1 MVRIYEIFL
10 IIQGVINQTVLLQM
24 LTILFSDLH
33 LSPSTFETCM
43 QILRRIL
50 SEANK
55 LNAQVYFLGDFFD
68 TVYSKGTLPVDMLNN
83 LMIFFK
89 KEWNVKLLMFPGNHD
104 YMDAAE
110 TEHGLTPF
118 GYCNDLITILDNPR
132 VIDRQLFIPWRRNNQ
147 TLKKIITENSD
158 VDVIFAHL
166 DIVGF
171 MLNASKISTEGLQMT
186 DLPTDMP
193 IYTGHYHTPQTIR
206 NIRYLG
212 SPFQLSLSEAEDKKS
227 LVVLSENYQVDHL
240 IPIDYGPHQ
249 FKWTLDELERRHT
262 ELRPGDRV
270 SVTVLATEN
279 VLHLITDLENKGIII
294 QIKKPILLHKTR
306 IADQKLLSSQQM
318 LEAYGQRTNVDTESQ
333 SWQVLCKWLGELPVT
348 ASLDIAVNDVRP
360 IKLEM
365 NAFGPFK
372 GHLSLALEGQGFTLI
387 SAECETANS
396 SNGAGKSML
405 AAGAFLW
412 CLTGSIDG
420 RGSLTFGGNVVHT
433 NMPSCTVAISGT
445 VNNVPWKVTR
455 SLSEKKKTTLL
466 LEMNNADVTRS
477 TIGATQK
484 AIASDVFGMDMSA
497 ALLHKY
503 LQNNSI
509 WTQKSSPRWLDASDT
524 AAKAEIAP
532 FAKMNTWIALADKA
546 KQLQKSNKKNL
557 ENVSMQLKMKTDQLK
572 LDAER
577 VQRLEKRRQQWLEE
591 HQTKIEQA
599 LQELL
604 RATSAVDN
612 CTVPIKPISSV
623 NVAQLRSSVNQKRNE
638 VSMCQAKLNG
648 IPTLPDPLP
657 EKPVNIT
664 DLKAKKEQRSSDYQ
678 NNMAAL
684 RQSKQALQHF
694 HANGECH
701 TCHRKFDGVDHSQ
714 VSIMTETIANVEIR
728 VIDSRL
734 AMELAGRNLASAEQ
748 ALKYHEYT
756 VLKLDTVKKMEILRR
771 QAQRLD
777 GQLQSTEHFSAALA
791 AYQSAIRLRDAL
803 MGAKDRSVQH
813 LQRIKAETCPF
824 QITNK
829 ESNRLKSEQASL
841 LCRKKE
847 LLQKQETIAAI
858 SAWVGP
864 RGIQTYAL
872 DFVVNKL
879 AVLMTNWLQKL
890 FDNNNVSMTAYF
902 DESERLVRQIKSST
916 NNGILSGGQYQRC
929 QLACFLAFKE
939 LYPNNFPFICLDEA
953 TASLDI
959 VGIKAVQRVFR
970 DWCSENENRTCLFIS
985 HDSTQFTETD
995 CYQNFVKINHKR
1007 GRSSITD
1014 TGSYGAK
1021 KRKLF

>member
-1 MVRIYEIFL
+1 MK
-10 IIQGVINQTVLLQM
+10 
-24 LTILFSDLH
+24 TILFSDLH
-33 LSPSTFETCM
+33 LSPSTFGTCM

-50 SEANK
+50 EEARN
-55 LNAQVYFLGDFFD
+55 LNAKVYFLGDFFD

-83 LMIFFK
+83 LMSFFK

-118 GYCNDLITILDNPR
+118 GYCNDLITILDEPC
-132 VIDRQLFIPWRRNNQ
+132 VIDRQLFIPWRRDNG

-240 IPIDYGPHQ
+240 IQIDYGPHQ

-279 VLHLITDLENKGIII
+279 VLYLIADLEAKGINI
-294 QIKKPILLHKTR
+294 QIKKPIQKIVSR
-306 IADQKLLSSQQM
+306 IADQKNLSSQQM
-318 LEAYGQRTNVDTESQ
+318 LEAYGHRTNVDMESE
-333 SWQVLCKWLGELPVT
+333 SWQTLCKWLEALP
-348 ASLDIAVNDVRP
+348 ASNEDIAVNDVRP

-372 GHLSLALEGQGFTLI
+372 GNLSLALEGQGFTLI

-405 AAGAFLW
+405 SAGAFLW

-433 NMPSCTVAISGT
+433 NMPSTTVAISGT
-445 VNNVPWKVTR
+445 VNNIPWKVTR

-466 LEMNNADVTRS
+466 LEMNNVDVTRS

-484 AIASDVFGMDMSA
+484 AIASDVFGMEMSSA
-497 ALLHKY
+497 ALHRY

-524 AAKAEIAP
+524 AAKSEIAP
-532 FAKMNTWIALADKA
+532 FAKMKTWSALADQA
-546 KQLQKSNKKNL
+546 KQLQKSNKKKL
-557 ENVSMQLKMKTDQLK
+557 ENASMQLKMKTDQLK

-577 VQRLEKRRQQWLEE
+577 VQTLEKRRQTWLKE
-591 HQTKIEQA
+591 QQAKIEQA
-599 LQELL
+599 SQELL

-612 CTVPIKPISSV
+612 CTVPIEPVSSV

-638 VSMCQAKLNG
+638 VSMCQTKLNG

-657 EKPVNIT
+657 SKPVDIT
-664 DLKAKKEQRSSDYQ
+664 DLKAKKEQHISEYMD
-678 NNMAAL
+678 NVATL

-701 TCHRKFDGVDHSQ
+701 TCHRKFEGIDQSQ
-714 VSIMTETIANVEIR
+714 VSILTETIAKAEIK
-728 VIDSRL
+728 VIDSKKE
-734 AMELAGRNLASAEQ
+734 MELSVKNCKEAEQ
-748 ALKYHEYT
+748 ALKCHEYT
-756 VLKLDTVKKMEILRR
+756 VVKLDTEKKMEILHRD
-771 QAQRLD
+771 LEIIV
-777 GQLQSTEHFSAALA
+777 GQLQSTEHFTAALQS
-791 AYQSAIRLRDAL
+791 YQSAVRLKEAL
-803 MGAKDRSVQH
+803 SHTKNRSVLH
-813 LQRIKAETCPF
+813 LQRLQAETCPF
-824 QITNK
+824 QISNK
-829 ESNRLKSEQASL
+829 ESDHLKSEQASL
-841 LCRKKE
+841 LLQKKE

-858 SAWVGP
+858 SSWTGP

-890 FDNNNVSMTAYF
+890 FGNSEISMSAYF
-902 DESERLVRQIKSST
+902 DESERLVRQIKSSI
-916 NNGILSGGQYQRC
+916 NNGVLSGGQYQRC

-953 TASLDI
+953 VASLDI
-959 VGIKAVQRVFR
+959 VGIKAVQDVFAE
-970 DWCSENENRTCLFIS
+970 WCAENENRTCLFIS
-985 HDSTQFTETD
+985 HDSTQFTETS
-995 CYQNFVKINHKR
+995 CYQNTVKISHKR
-1007 GRSSITD
+1007 GRSSIECTD
-1014 TGSYGAK
+1014 TSK
-1021 KRKLF
+1021 KRKLNIVKLK

>member
-1 MVRIYEIFL
+1 MK
-10 IIQGVINQTVLLQM
+10 
-24 LTILFSDLH
+24 TILFSDLH
-33 LSPSTFETCM
+33 LSPSTFGTCM

-55 LNAQVYFLGDFFD
+55 LSAKVYFLGDFFD

-83 LMIFFK
+83 LMSFFK

-118 GYCNDLITILDNPR
+118 GYCNNLITILDKPC
-132 VIDRQLFIPWRRNNQ
+132 VIDRQLFIPWRRDNG

-193 IYTGHYHTPQTIR
+193 IYTGHYHTPQTIG

-227 LVVLSENYQVDHL
+227 LVVLSQDYQVDHL
-240 IPIDYGPHQ
+240 IQIDYGPHQ

-279 VLHLITDLENKGIII
+279 VLYLIADLEAKGINI
-294 QIKKPILLHKTR
+294 QIKKPIQKIVSR
-306 IADQKLLSSQQM
+306 IADQKNLSSQQM
-318 LEAYGQRTNVDTESQ
+318 LEAYGQRTNVDMESE
-333 SWQVLCKWLGELPVT
+333 SWQTLCKWLEALP
-348 ASLDIAVNDVRP
+348 ASNEDIAVNDVRP

-372 GHLSLALEGQGFTLI
+372 GNLSLALEGQGFTLI

-455 SLSEKKKTTLL
+455 SLSEKKKTILQ
-466 LEMNNADVTRS
+466 LEMNNTDVTRS

-524 AAKAEIAP
+524 SAKSEIAP
-532 FAKMNTWIALADKA
+532 FAKMKTWSALADQA
-546 KQLQKSNKKNL
+546 KQLQKSNKKKL
-557 ENVSMQLKMKTDQLK
+557 ENASMQLKMKTEQLK

-577 VQRLEKRRQQWLEE
+577 VQTLEKRRQTWLKE
-591 HQTKIEQA
+591 QQAKIEQA
-599 LQELL
+599 SQELL
-604 RATSAVDN
+604 RATAEVDN
-612 CTVPIKPISSV
+612 CTVPIKPVSSV

-638 VSMCQAKLNG
+638 LSMCQAKLNG

-657 EKPVNIT
+657 SKPVDIT
-664 DLKAKKEQRSSDYQ
+664 DLKAKKEQHISEYQ
-678 NNMAAL
+678 NNVATL

-701 TCHRKFDGVDHSQ
+701 TCHRKFEGIDQSQ
-714 VSIMTETIANVEIR
+714 VGILTETIAKAEAK

-734 AMELAGRNLASAEQ
+734 AMELSVKNLTSAEQ
-748 ALKYHEYT
+748 ALKCHEYT
-756 VLKLDTVKKMEILRR
+756 VVKLDTEKKMEILRR
-771 QAQRLD
+771 DAQRLD
-777 GQLQSTEHFSAALA
+777 GQLQSTEHFTAALA
-791 AYQSAIRLRDAL
+791 SYQSAIRLREAL

-813 LQRIKAETCPF
+813 LQRMEAETCPF

-829 ESNRLKSEQASL
+829 ESDRLKSEQASL
-841 LCRKKE
+841 LLQTKE
-847 LLQKQETIAAI
+847 LIEKKETIAAI
-858 SAWVGP
+858 SSWVGP

-890 FDNNNVSMTAYF
+890 FGNNDISMTAYF
-902 DESERLVRQIKSST
+902 DESEKLIRQIKSSI
-916 NNGILSGGQYQRC
+916 NNGVLSGGQYQRC

-953 TASLDI
+953 VASLDI
-959 VGIKAVQRVFR
+959 VGIKAVQDVFAE
-970 DWCSENENRTCLFIS
+970 WCAENENRTCLFIS
-985 HDSTQFTETD
+985 HDSTQFTETS
-995 CYQNFVKINHKR
+995 CYQNSVKISHKR
-1007 GRSSITD
+1007 GRSSIECNT
-1014 TGSYGAK
+1014 SK
-1021 KRKLF
+1021 KRKLK

>member
-1 MVRIYEIFL
+1 
-10 IIQGVINQTVLLQM
+10 
-24 LTILFSDLH
+24 
-33 LSPSTFETCM
+33 M

-50 SEANK
+50 EEARN

-83 LMIFFK
+83 LMTFFK
-89 KEWNVKLLMFPGNHD
+89 NEWNIKLLMFPGNHD

-118 GYCNDLITILDNPR
+118 CYCNDLITILDEPC
-132 VIDRQLFIPWRRNNQ
+132 VIDRQLFIPWRRDNQ

-171 MLNASKISTEGLQMT
+171 MLNASKMSTEGLQMT
-186 DLPTDMP
+186 DLPTGMP
-193 IYTGHYHTPQTIR
+193 IYTGHYHTPQVIR

-227 LVVLSENYQVDHL
+227 LVVLSQDYQVDHL
-240 IPIDYGPHQ
+240 ISIDYGPHQ

-270 SVTVLATEN
+270 SVSVLATEN
-279 VLHLITDLENKGIII
+279 VLHLIADLEAKGINI
-294 QIKKPILLHKTR
+294 QIKKPIQTIVSR
-306 IADQKLLSSQQM
+306 IADQKNLSSQQM
-318 LEAYGQRTNVDTESQ
+318 LEAYGQRRKVDMESE
-333 SWQVLCKWLGELPVT
+333 SWQTLRKWLEALPET
-348 ASLDIAVNDVRP
+348 NEDIAVNDVRP

-455 SLSEKKKTTLL
+455 SLSEKKKTILQ

-484 AIASDVFGMDMSA
+484 AIACDVFGMDMSA

-509 WTQKSSPRWLDASDT
+509 WTQKSSPRWLDASDIS
-524 AAKAEIAP
+524 AKSEIAP
-532 FAKMNTWIALADKA
+532 FAKMKTWTALADKA

-557 ENVSMQLKMKTDQLK
+557 ENASMQLKMKTEQLK
-572 LDAER
+572 VAAER
-577 VQRLEKRRQQWLEE
+577 VQTLEKRRQIWLKE
-591 HQTKIEQA
+591 HQATIEQA
-599 LQELL
+599 SQELL

-664 DLKAKKEQRSSDYQ
+664 DLKTKKEQRSSEYQ

-701 TCHRKFDGVDHSQ
+701 TCHRKFDGVDQSQ

-777 GQLQSTEHFSAALA
+777 GQLQSTEHFSAASA

-829 ESNRLKSEQASL
+829 ERDRLKSEQASL
-841 LCRKKE
+841 LLQKKE

-890 FDNNNVSMTAYF
+890 FGNSEISMSAYF
-902 DESERLVRQIKSST
+902 DESERLIRQIKSNV
-916 NNGILSGGQYQRC
+916 NNGVLSGGQYQRC

-953 TASLDI
+953 VASLDI
-959 VGIKAVQRVFR
+959 VGIKAVQDVFSE
-970 DWCSENENRTCLFIS
+970 WCAENENRTCLFIS
-985 HDSTQFTETD
+985 HDSTQFTETS
-995 CYQNFVKINHKR
+995 CYQNSVKISHKR
-1007 GRSSITD
+1007 GRSSIECNT
-1014 TGSYGAK
+1014 SK
-1021 KRKLF
+1021 KKKIKYVK

>member
-1 MVRIYEIFL
+1 MK
-10 IIQGVINQTVLLQM
+10 
-24 LTILFSDLH
+24 TILFSDLH
-33 LSPSTFETCM
+33 LSPSTFGTCM

-55 LNAQVYFLGDFFD
+55 LSAKVYFLGDFFD

-83 LMIFFK
+83 LMSFFK

-118 GYCNDLITILDNPR
+118 GYCNNLITILDKPC
-132 VIDRQLFIPWRRNNQ
+132 VIDRQLFIPWRRDNG

-193 IYTGHYHTPQTIR
+193 IYTGHYHTPQTIG

-240 IPIDYGPHQ
+240 IQIDYGPHQ

-279 VLHLITDLENKGIII
+279 VLHLITDLENKGINI
-294 QIKKPILLHKTR
+294 QIKKPIQKIVSR
-306 IADQKLLSSQQM
+306 IADQKNLSSQQM
-318 LEAYGQRTNVDTESQ
+318 LEAYGQRTNVDMESE
-333 SWQVLCKWLGELPVT
+333 SWQTLCKWLEALP
-348 ASLDIAVNDVRP
+348 ASNEDIAVNDVRP

-372 GHLSLALEGQGFTLI
+372 GNLSLALEGQGFTLI

-405 AAGAFLW
+405 SAGAFLW

-455 SLSEKKKTTLL
+455 SLSEKKKTILQ
-466 LEMNNADVTRS
+466 LEMNNTDVTRS

-524 AAKAEIAP
+524 SAKSEIAP
-532 FAKMNTWIALADKA
+532 FAKMKTWSALADQA
-546 KQLQKSNKKNL
+546 KQLQKSNKKKL
-557 ENVSMQLKMKTDQLK
+557 ENASMQLKMKTEQLK

-577 VQRLEKRRQQWLEE
+577 VQTLKKRRQTWLKE
-591 HQTKIEQA
+591 QQAKIEQA
-599 LQELL
+599 SQELL
-604 RATSAVDN
+604 RATAEVDN
-612 CTVPIKPISSV
+612 CTVPIKPVSSV

-638 VSMCQAKLNG
+638 LSMCQAKLNG

-657 EKPVNIT
+657 SKPVDIT
-664 DLKAKKEQRSSDYQ
+664 DLKAKKEQHISEYQ
-678 NNMAAL
+678 NNVATL

-701 TCHRKFDGVDHSQ
+701 TCHRKFEGIDQSQ
-714 VSIMTETIANVEIR
+714 VGILTETIAKAEAK

-734 AMELAGRNLASAEQ
+734 AMELSVKNLTSAEQ
-748 ALKYHEYT
+748 ALKCHEYT
-756 VLKLDTVKKMEILRR
+756 VVKLDTEKKMEILHRD
-771 QAQRLD
+771 LEIIV
-777 GQLQSTEHFSAALA
+777 GQLQSTEHFTAALA
-791 AYQSAIRLRDAL
+791 SYQSANLLREAL
-803 MGAKDRSVQH
+803 MNAKDRSVQH
-813 LQRIKAETCPF
+813 LQRMEAETCPF

-829 ESNRLKSEQASL
+829 ESDRLKSEQASL
-841 LCRKKE
+841 LCLKKE

-890 FDNNNVSMTAYF
+890 FGNNEISMSAYF
-902 DESERLVRQIKSST
+902 DESERLIRQIKSSI
-916 NNGILSGGQYQRC
+916 NNGVLSGGQYQRC

-953 TASLDI
+953 VASLDI
-959 VGIKAVQRVFR
+959 NGIKAVQDVFKE
-970 DWCSENENRTCLFIS
+970 WCTGNENRTCLFIS
-985 HDSTQFTETD
+985 HDSTQFTETS
-995 CYQNFVKINHKR
+995 CYQNSVKISHKR
-1007 GRSSITD
+1007 GRSTIECNTS
-1014 TGSYGAK
+1014 K
-1021 KRKLF
+1021 KRKLK

>member
-1 MVRIYEIFL
+1 
-10 IIQGVINQTVLLQM
+10 M

-68 TVYSKGTLPVDMLNN
+68 TVYSKGTLPVDMLNK
-83 LMIFFK
+83 LMSFFK
-89 KEWNVKLLMFPGNHD
+89 NEWNVKLLMFPGNHD

-118 GYCNDLITILDNPR
+118 GYCNNLITILDEPC
-132 VIDRQLFIPWRRNNQ
+132 VIDRQLFIPWRRDNQ
-147 TLKKIITENSD
+147 TLKKIITEHSD

-171 MLNASKISTEGLQMT
+171 MLNASKMSTEGLQMT
-186 DLPTDMP
+186 DLPYDMP
-193 IYTGHYHTPQTIR
+193 IYTGHYHTPQVIR

-227 LVVLSENYQVDHL
+227 LVVLSQNYQVDHL
-240 IPIDYGPHQ
+240 ISIDYGPHQ
-249 FKWTLDELERRHT
+249 FKWTLEEFVARHT
-262 ELRPGDRV
+262 ELRSGDRV
-270 SVTVLATEN
+270 SVTVAATEN
-279 VLHLITDLENKGIII
+279 VLHLITDLESKGINI
-294 QIKKPILLHKTR
+294 QIKKPNQKIVTR
-306 IADQKLLSSQQM
+306 IADQKLLSSHQM
-318 LEAYGQRTNVDTESQ
+318 LEAFGQRTNVDTESE
-333 SWQVLCKWLGELPVT
+333 SWQTLCDWLGELPVT
-348 ASLDIAVNDVRP
+348 ASLDDATAVNDVRP

-372 GHLSLALEGQGFTLI
+372 GNLSLALEGQGFTLI
-387 SAECETANS
+387 SAECETVNS

-445 VNNVPWKVTR
+445 VNNIPWKVTR
-455 SLSEKKKTTLL
+455 SLSEKKKTTLQL
-466 LEMNNADVTRS
+466 QINNTDVTRS

-484 AIASDVFGMDMSA
+484 AIASDVFGIDVSA

-509 WTQKSSPRWLDASDT
+509 FTQKNSPSWLDASDT
-524 AAKAEIAP
+524 AAKSEIAP
-532 FAKMNTWIALADKA
+532 FAKMKTWIALADKA
-546 KQLQKSNKKNL
+546 KQLQKTNKKNVEQTL
-557 ENVSMQLKMKTDQLK
+557 MQLKMKTEAMRMA
-572 LDAER
+572 AER
-577 VQRLEKRRQQWLEE
+577 QHNVQKQRTMWFEE
-591 HQTKIEQA
+591 HQAKIEQA
-599 LQELL
+599 SQEIL
-604 RATSAVDN
+604 RNEMAVDN
-612 CTVPIKPISSV
+612 CAVPIEPVTTVDV
-623 NVAQLRSSVNQKRNE
+623 NQLRSSVNQKRNQ
-638 VSMCQAKLNG
+638 VAMCQAKLNG
-648 IPTLPDPLP
+648 IIPTLPDPLP
-657 EKPVNIT
+657 AKPVDIT
-664 DLKAKKEQRSSDYQ
+664 QLKKTKEQHISEYMD
-678 NNMAAL
+678 NVATL

-694 HANGECH
+694 NSNGQCH
-701 TCHRKFDGVDHSQ
+701 TCHRKFDGFDQSQ
-714 VSIMTETIANVEIR
+714 SGILTEAIAKAEAKVIVSKKE
-728 VIDSRL
+728 
-734 AMELAGRNLASAEQ
+734 MELSVKVLKEAEQ

-756 VLKLDTVKKMEILRR
+756 VVKLDTEKKMEIHCNELKI
-771 QAQRLD
+771 LE
-777 GQLQSTEHFSAALA
+777 GQLQATEHFTAALS
-791 AYQSAIRLRDAL
+791 AYQAAVRFKEAL
-803 MGAKDRSVQH
+803 LCAKDRSVLH
-813 LQRIKAETCPF
+813 LQRLQAENCPF
-824 QITNK
+824 LISNE
-829 ESNRLKSEQASL
+829 ESDRLKSEQASL
-841 LCRKKE
+841 LFLKKQ

-879 AVLMTNWLQKL
+879 AFLMTKWLQRL
-890 FDNNNVSMTAYF
+890 FGNNHISMIAYF
-902 DESERLVRQIKSST
+902 DESERLIRQIKSST
-916 NNGILSGGQYQRC
+916 NHGVLSGGQHQRC

-959 VGIKAVQRVFR
+959 GGVKSVQTVFSE
-970 DWCSENENRTCLFIS
+970 WCKQSENRTCFFIS
-985 HDSTQFTETD
+985 HDTSQFSETS
-995 CYQNFVKINHKR
+995 CYQNFVKISHKR
-1007 GRSSITD
+1007 GRSYVEDRVIR
-1014 TGSYGAK
+1014 K
-1021 KRKLF
+1021 KKKIKY

>member
-1 MVRIYEIFL
+1 MK
-10 IIQGVINQTVLLQM
+10 
-24 LTILFSDLH
+24 TILFSDLH

-55 LNAQVYFLGDFFD
+55 LSAKVYFLGDFFD

-118 GYCNDLITILDNPR
+118 GYCNDLITILDKPC
-132 VIDRQLFIPWRRNNQ
+132 VIDRQLFIPWRRDNG
-147 TLKKIITENSD
+147 TLKKIITEHSD

-171 MLNASKISTEGLQMT
+171 MLNAFKISTEGLQMT
-186 DLPTDMP
+186 DLPTTMP
-193 IYTGHYHTPQTIR
+193 IYTGHYHTPQVIG

-227 LVVLSENYQVDHL
+227 LVVLSQDYQVDHL

-249 FKWTLDELERRHT
+249 FKWTLNELERRHT
-262 ELRPGDRV
+262 ELRSGDRV
-270 SVTVLATEN
+270 SVTVAATEN
-279 VLHLITDLENKGIII
+279 VLYLIADLEAKGINI
-294 QIKKPILLHKTR
+294 QIKKPIQKIVSR
-306 IADQKLLSSQQM
+306 IADQKNLSSQQM
-318 LEAYGQRTNVDTESQ
+318 LEAYGQRTNVDMESE
-333 SWQVLCKWLGELPVT
+333 SWQTLCNWLGELPVT

-372 GHLSLALEGQGFTLI
+372 GNLSMALEGQGFTLI
-387 SAECETANS
+387 SAECETVNS

-405 AAGAFLW
+405 SAGAFLW

-433 NMPSCTVAISGT
+433 NMPSTTVAISGT

-484 AIASDVFGMDMSA
+484 AIASDVFGMEMSSA
-497 ALLHKY
+497 ELHRY

-524 AAKAEIAP
+524 AAKSEIAP
-532 FAKMNTWIALADKA
+532 FAKMKTWIALADKA
-546 KQLQKSNKKNL
+546 KQLQKTNKKNVEQTL
-557 ENVSMQLKMKTDQLK
+557 MQLKMKTEAMRMA
-572 LDAER
+572 AER
-577 VQRLEKRRQQWLEE
+577 QHNVQKQRTMWFEE
-591 HQTKIEQA
+591 HQAKIEQA
-599 LQELL
+599 SQEIL
-604 RATSAVDN
+604 RNKMAVDN
-612 CTVPIKPISSV
+612 CAVPIEPVSTVDV
-623 NVAQLRSSVNQKRNE
+623 NQLRSSVNQKRNE
-638 VSMCQAKLNG
+638 VAMCQAKLNG
-648 IPTLPDPLP
+648 IPLLPDPLP
-657 EKPVNIT
+657 AKPVDIT
-664 DLKAKKEQRSSDYQ
+664 QLKRTKEQHISEYMD
-678 NNMAAL
+678 NAATL

-694 HANGECH
+694 NSNGQCH
-701 TCHRKFDGVDHSQ
+701 TCHREFDGIDQSQ
-714 VSIMTETIANVEIR
+714 VGILTEAIAKAEAK
-728 VIDSRL
+728 VIVSKKE
-734 AMELAGRNLASAEQ
+734 MELAVKVWKEAEQ

-756 VLKLDTVKKMEILRR
+756 VVKLHTVKKMEIQCSELKI
-771 QAQRLD
+771 LE
-777 GQLQSTEHFSAALA
+777 GQLQATEHFTAALS
-791 AYQSAIRLRDAL
+791 AYQAAVRFREAL
-803 MGAKDRSVQH
+803 LSAKDRSVRH
-813 LQRIKAETCPF
+813 LQRLQAENCPF
-824 QITNK
+824 QISNE
-829 ESNRLKSEQASL
+829 ESDRLKSEQASL
-841 LCRKKE
+841 LCLKKQLIE
-847 LLQKQETIAAI
+847 KKETIAAI

-879 AVLMTNWLQKL
+879 AVLMTKWLQKL
-890 FDNNNVSMTAYF
+890 FGNNDISMIAYF
-902 DESERLVRQIKSST
+902 DESEKLIRQIKSSA
-916 NNGILSGGQYQRC
+916 NNGVLSGGQYQRC

-959 VGIKAVQRVFR
+959 DGVKSVQTVFSE
-970 DWCSENENRTCLFIS
+970 WCKQSENRTCLFIS
-985 HDSTQFTETD
+985 HDASQFTQTS
-995 CYQNFVKINHKR
+995 CYQNFVKISHKR
-1007 GRSSITD
+1007 GRSSIED
-1014 TGSYGAK
+1014 CVSK
-1021 KRKLF
+1021 KRKYL

>member
-1 MVRIYEIFL
+1 MK
-10 IIQGVINQTVLLQM
+10 
-24 LTILFSDLH
+24 TILFSDLH

-55 LNAQVYFLGDFFD
+55 LSAKVYFLGDFFD
-68 TVYSKGTLPVDMLNN
+68 TVYSKGTLPVDMLNK
-83 LMIFFK
+83 LMSFFK

-118 GYCNDLITILDNPR
+118 GYCNNLITILDEPC
-132 VIDRQLFIPWRRNNQ
+132 VIDRQLFIPWRRDNG

-240 IPIDYGPHQ
+240 IQIDYGPHQ
-249 FKWTLDELERRHT
+249 FKWTLDELETRHT

-279 VLHLITDLENKGIII
+279 VLHLITDLERKGINI
-294 QIKKPILLHKTR
+294 QIKKPIQKIVSR
-306 IADQKLLSSQQM
+306 IADQKNLSSQQM
-318 LEAYGQRTNVDTESQ
+318 LEAYGQRTNVDMESE
-333 SWQVLCKWLGELPVT
+333 SWQTLCKWLEALP
-348 ASLDIAVNDVRP
+348 ASNEDIAVNDVRP

-372 GHLSLALEGQGFTLI
+372 GNLSLALEGQGFTLI

-405 AAGAFLW
+405 SAGAFLW

-445 VNNVPWKVTR
+445 VNNIPWKVTR

-466 LEMNNADVTRS
+466 LEMNNVDVTRS

-484 AIASDVFGMDMSA
+484 AIASDVFGMEMSSA
-497 ALLHKY
+497 ALHRY

-524 AAKAEIAP
+524 AAKSEIAP
-532 FAKMNTWIALADKA
+532 FAKMKTWSALADQA
-546 KQLQKSNKKNL
+546 KQLQKSNKKKL
-557 ENVSMQLKMKTDQLK
+557 ENASMQLKMKTDQLK

-577 VQRLEKRRQQWLEE
+577 VQTLEKRRQTWLKE
-591 HQTKIEQA
+591 QQAKIEQA
-599 LQELL
+599 SQELL

-612 CTVPIKPISSV
+612 CTVPIEPVSSV

-638 VSMCQAKLNG
+638 LSMCQAKLNG
-648 IPTLPDPLP
+648 IPTLPDTLP
-657 EKPVNIT
+657 AKPVDIT
-664 DLKAKKEQRSSDYQ
+664 DLKAKKEQCSSEYQ

-701 TCHRKFDGVDHSQ
+701 TCHRKFEGIDQSQ
-714 VSIMTETIANVEIR
+714 VSILTETIAKAESK
-728 VIDSRL
+728 VIDSKKE
-734 AMELAGRNLASAEQ
+734 MELAVKVLKEAEQ

-756 VLKLDTVKKMEILRR
+756 VVKLDTEKKMEILRSE
-771 QAQRLD
+771 AQRLD
-777 GQLQSTEHFSAALA
+777 GQLQSTEHFTAALA
-791 AYQSAIRLRDAL
+791 SYQSAIRLREAL
-803 MGAKDRSVQH
+803 MNAKDRSVQH
-813 LQRIKAETCPF
+813 LQRMEAETCPF

-829 ESNRLKSEQASL
+829 ESDRLKSEQASL
-841 LCRKKE
+841 LCLKKE

-890 FDNNNVSMTAYF
+890 FGNNEISMTAYF
-902 DESERLVRQIKSST
+902 DESERLVRQIKSSI
-916 NNGILSGGQYQRC
+916 NNGVLSGGQYQRC

-953 TASLDI
+953 VASLDFN
-959 VGIKAVQRVFR
+959 GIKAVQDVFKE
-970 DWCSENENRTCLFIS
+970 WCSENENRTCLFIS
-985 HDSTQFTETD
+985 HDSTQFTETS
-995 CYQNFVKINHKR
+995 CYQNSVKISHKR
-1007 GRSSITD
+1007 GRSTIECNTS
-1014 TGSYGAK
+1014 K
-1021 KRKLF
+1021 KRKLK

>member
-1 MVRIYEIFL
+1 MK
-10 IIQGVINQTVLLQM
+10 
-24 LTILFSDLH
+24 TILFSDLH

-50 SEANK
+50 SEARK

-68 TVYSKGTLPVDMLNN
+68 TVYSKGTLPVDMLNK
-83 LMIFFK
+83 LMHFFSN
-89 KEWNVKLLMFPGNHD
+89 EWDIKLLMFPGNHD

-118 GYCNDLITILDNPR
+118 GYCNDLITILDKPC
-132 VIDRQLFIPWRRNNQ
+132 VIDRQLFIPWRRSNQ
-147 TLKKIITENSD
+147 TLKNIITKYSN

-186 DLPTDMP
+186 DLPADLP
-193 IYTGHYHTPQTIR
+193 IYTGHYHTPQVIR

-240 IPIDYGPHQ
+240 ISIDYGPHQ
-249 FKWTLDELERRHT
+249 FKWTLDELERRHN
-262 ELRPGDRV
+262 ELRSGDRV
-270 SVTVLATEN
+270 SVTVEATEN
-279 VLHLITDLENKGIII
+279 VLHLITDLESKGINI
-294 QIKKPILLHKTR
+294 QIKKPIQKIVTR

-318 LEAYGQRTNVDTESQ
+318 LEAFGQRTNVDTESE
-333 SWQVLCKWLGELPVT
+333 SWQILCNWLGELPVT
-348 ASLDIAVNDVRP
+348 ASLDIAVHDVRP

-372 GHLSLALEGQGFTLI
+372 GNLSLALEGQGFTLI

-405 AAGAFLW
+405 SAGAFLW

-433 NMPSCTVAISGT
+433 NMPSCTVAVSGI
-445 VNNVPWKVTR
+445 VNNICWKVTR

-466 LEMNNADVTRS
+466 LEMNNTDITRS

-497 ALLHKY
+497 AALHKY

-524 AAKAEIAP
+524 AAKSEIAP
-532 FAKMNTWIALADKA
+532 FAKMKTWSALFDKA
-546 KQLQKSNKKNL
+546 KQLQKTNKKKL
-557 ENVSMQLKMKTDQLK
+557 ENASMQLKMKTESLRH
-572 LDAER
+572 DAER
-577 VQRLEKRRQQWLEE
+577 VQNLEKRRQTWLKE
-591 HQTKIEQA
+591 HHAKIEQA
-599 LQELL
+599 SQELL

-612 CTVPIKPISSV
+612 CAVPIEPVSTVDV
-623 NVAQLRSSVNQKRNE
+623 NQLRQAVQKKRNE

-657 EKPVNIT
+657 AKPVGLT
-664 DLKAKKEQRSSDYQ
+664 ELKTNKEQRCSEYH
-678 NNMAAL
+678 NNTAAL
-684 RQSKQALQHF
+684 RQSKQSLQHF
-694 HANGECH
+694 HAAGECH
-701 TCHRKFDGVDHSQ
+701 TCHRKFDGVDQSQ
-714 VSIMTETIANVEIR
+714 VGIMTEAIAKAEAK
-728 VIDSRL
+728 VIDSKN
-734 AMELAGRNLASAEQ
+734 AMVFAVKVLKDAEQ
-748 ALKYHEYT
+748 DIACHEYA
-756 VLKLDTVKKMEILRR
+756 VVKLDTVKKIE
-771 QAQRLD
+771 RLCSD
-777 GQLQSTEHFSAALA
+777 LKTLDVQLQSTEHFTAALQS
-791 AYQSAIRLRDAL
+791 YQSALRLREAL
-803 MGAKDRSVQH
+803 LSAKDRSLQH
-813 LQRIKAETCPF
+813 LQRAKAEHCPF
-824 QITNK
+824 QISNK
-829 ESNRLKSEQASL
+829 ESDRLKSEQANL
-841 LCRKKE
+841 LLQKKE
-847 LLQKQETIAAI
+847 LLQKQETISAI
-858 SAWVGP
+858 SGWVGP

-890 FDNNNVSMTAYF
+890 FGNNDISMTAYF
-902 DESERLVRQIKSST
+902 DESERLIRQIKSSA
-916 NNGILSGGQYQRC
+916 NNGVLSGGQYQRC

-953 TASLDI
+953 VASLDI
-959 VGIKAVQRVFR
+959 VGVKSVQTVFSE
-970 DWCSENENRTCLFIS
+970 WCRENENRTCLFIS
-985 HDSTQFTETD
+985 HDSTQFTETS
-995 CYQNFVKINHKR
+995 CYQNSIKISHKR
-1007 GRSSITD
+1007 GRSTIDYDKRGRSTIDYDAT
-1014 TGSYGAK
+1014 SK
-1021 KRKLF
+1021 KRKLNM

>member
-1 MVRIYEIFL
+1 MKCSTTISK
-10 IIQGVINQTVLLQM
+10 M
-24 LTILFSDLH
+24 KTILFSDLH

-50 SEANK
+50 KEANK

-118 GYCNDLITILDNPR
+118 GYCNDLITILDEPC
-132 VIDRQLFIPWRRNNQ
+132 VIDRQLFIPWRRDNG

-171 MLNASKISTEGLQMT
+171 MLNASKISTEGLQRT

-193 IYTGHYHTPQTIR
+193 IYTGHYHTPQTIG

-227 LVVLSENYQVDHL
+227 LVVLSQDYKVDHL

-262 ELRPGDRV
+262 ELRSGDRV
-270 SVTVLATEN
+270 SVTVSATEN
-279 VLHLITDLENKGIII
+279 VLQLIGHLESKGINI
-294 QIKKPILLHKTR
+294 QIKKPILCSKTR

-333 SWQVLCKWLGELPVT
+333 SWQTLCNWLEALPAT
-348 ASLDIAVNDVRP
+348 NEDIAVNDVRP

-372 GHLSLALEGQGFTLI
+372 GNLSLALEGQGFTLI

-466 LEMNNADVTRS
+466 LEMNNTDVTRS

-524 AAKAEIAP
+524 AAKSEIAP
-532 FAKMNTWIALADKA
+532 FAKMKTWSTLADQA
-546 KQLQKSNKKNL
+546 KQLQKSNKKKL
-557 ENVSMQLKMKTDQLK
+557 ENASMQLKMKTEQLK

-577 VQRLEKRRQQWLEE
+577 VQTLEKRRKIWLKE
-591 HQTKIEQA
+591 HQVKIEQA
-599 LQELL
+599 SQELL

-612 CTVPIKPISSV
+612 CAVPIEPVSTVDV
-623 NVAQLRSSVNQKRNE
+623 NQLRSSVNQKRNE
-638 VSMCQAKLNG
+638 VAMFQAKLNG
-648 IPTLPDPLP
+648 IPLLPDPLP
-657 EKPVNIT
+657 AKPVDIT
-664 DLKAKKEQRSSDYQ
+664 QLKRTKEQRSSEYQ

-701 TCHRKFDGVDHSQ
+701 TCHRKFDGIDQSQ
-714 VSIMTETIANVEIR
+714 VGIMTEAIAKAEAK
-728 VIDSRL
+728 VIVSKKE
-734 AMELAGRNLASAEQ
+734 MELSVKNLASAEQ
-748 ALKYHEYT
+748 ALKCHEYT
-756 VLKLDTVKKMEILRR
+756 VVKLDTEKKMEILCSE
-771 QAQRLD
+771 AQRLD
-777 GQLQSTEHFSAALA
+777 GQLQSTEHFTAALQS
-791 AYQSAIRLRDAL
+791 YQSAIRLREAL
-803 MGAKDRSVQH
+803 MGAKGRSVQY
-813 LQRIKAETCPF
+813 LQRMEAETCPF

-829 ESNRLKSEQASL
+829 ESDRLKSEQASL
-841 LCRKKE
+841 LLQKKE

-858 SAWVGP
+858 SSWTGP

-890 FDNNNVSMTAYF
+890 FGNDEISMTAYF

-916 NNGILSGGQYQRC
+916 NNGVLSGGQYQRC

-953 TASLDI
+953 VASLDI
-959 VGIKAVQRVFR
+959 VGIKAVQDVFSE
-970 DWCSENENRTCLFIS
+970 WCAENENRTCLFIS
-985 HDSTQFTETD
+985 HDSTQFTETS
-995 CYQNFVKINHKR
+995 CYQNSVKISHKR
-1007 GRSSITD
+1007 GRSSIECNT
-1014 TGSYGAK
+1014 SK
-1021 KRKLF
+1021 KRKLNIK

>member
-68 TVYSKGTLPVDMLNN
+68 TVYSKGTLPVDMLNK
-83 LMIFFK
+83 LMSFFK
-89 KEWNVKLLMFPGNHD
+89 NEWNVKLLMFPGNHD

-118 GYCNDLITILDNPR
+118 GYCNNLITILDEPH
-132 VIDRQLFIPWRRNNQ
+132 VIDRKLFIPWRRDNQ

-186 DLPTDMP
+186 DLPTTMP
-193 IYTGHYHTPQTIR
+193 IYTGHYHTPQVIR

-240 IPIDYGPHQ
+240 ISIDYGPHQ
-249 FKWTLDELERRHT
+249 FKWTLEELEARHT

-279 VLHLITDLENKGIII
+279 VLHLIGDLEAKGINI
-294 QIKKPILLHKTR
+294 QIKKPIQKIVSR
-306 IADQKLLSSQQM
+306 IADQKKLSSQQM
-318 LEAYGQRTNVDTESQ
+318 LEAYGQRTNVDIESE
-333 SWQVLCKWLGELPVT
+333 SWQTLCKWLEALP
-348 ASLDIAVNDVRP
+348 ASNEDIAVNDVRP

-372 GHLSLALEGQGFTLI
+372 GNLSLALEGQAFTLI

-405 AAGAFLW
+405 SAGAFLW

-445 VNNVPWKVTR
+445 VNNIPWKVTR
-455 SLSEKKKTTLL
+455 SLSEKKKTTLQL
-466 LEMNNADVTRS
+466 QINNTDVTRS

-484 AIASDVFGMDMSA
+484 AIASDVFGIDVSA

-509 WTQKSSPRWLDASDT
+509 FTQKNSPSWLDASDT
-524 AAKAEIAP
+524 AAKSEIAP
-532 FAKMNTWIALADKA
+532 FAKMKTWIALADKA
-546 KQLQKSNKKNL
+546 KQLQKTNKKNVEQTL
-557 ENVSMQLKMKTDQLK
+557 MQLKMKTEAMRMA
-572 LDAER
+572 AER
-577 VQRLEKRRQQWLEE
+577 QHNVQKQRTMWFEE
-591 HQTKIEQA
+591 HQAKIEQA
-599 LQELL
+599 SQEIL
-604 RATSAVDN
+604 RNEMAVDN
-612 CTVPIKPISSV
+612 CAVPIEPVTTVDV
-623 NVAQLRSSVNQKRNE
+623 NQLRSSVNQKRNQ
-638 VSMCQAKLNG
+638 VAMCQAKLNG
-648 IPTLPDPLP
+648 IIPTLPDPLP
-657 EKPVNIT
+657 AKPVDIT
-664 DLKAKKEQRSSDYQ
+664 QLKKTKEQHISEHMD
-678 NNMAAL
+678 NVATLLNA
-684 RQSKQALQHF
+684 KQALHHF
-694 HANGECH
+694 NSNGQCH
-701 TCHRKFDGVDHSQ
+701 TCHRKFDGFDQSQ
-714 VSIMTETIANVEIR
+714 SGILTEAIAKAEAKVIVSKKE
-728 VIDSRL
+728 
-734 AMELAGRNLASAEQ
+734 MELSVKVLKEAEQ

-756 VLKLDTVKKMEILRR
+756 VVKLDTEKKMEIHCNELKI
-771 QAQRLD
+771 LE
-777 GQLQSTEHFSAALA
+777 GQLQATEHFTAALS
-791 AYQSAIRLRDAL
+791 AYQAAVRFKEAL
-803 MGAKDRSVQH
+803 LCAKDRSVLH
-813 LQRIKAETCPF
+813 LQRLQAENCPF
-824 QITNK
+824 LISNE
-829 ESNRLKSEQASL
+829 ESDRLKSEQASL
-841 LCRKKE
+841 LFLKKQ

-879 AVLMTNWLQKL
+879 AFLMTNWLQKL
-890 FDNNNVSMTAYF
+890 FGNSEISMSAYF
-902 DESERLVRQIKSST
+902 DESERLVRQIKSSEK
-916 NNGILSGGQYQRC
+916 NGVLSGGQHQRC

-953 TASLDI
+953 VASLDI
-959 VGIKAVQRVFR
+959 VGIKAVQDVFSE
-970 DWCSENENRTCLFIS
+970 WCKQSENRTCFFIS
-985 HDSTQFTETD
+985 HDTSQFSETS
-995 CYQNFVKINHKR
+995 CYQNFVKISHKR
-1007 GRSSITD
+1007 GRSYVEDRVIR
-1014 TGSYGAK
+1014 K
-1021 KRKLF
+1021 KKKIKY